1 MPLHSLDEL
10 REVVEEY
17 LAELPLTSELGGLQD
32 ALRYAYEAGGK
43 RIRPVLCLATA
54 EAAGGEVSRA
64 LPGAAAVE
72 LTHSFSLVHDDL
84 PALDDDDLRR
94 GRASTHVAFGE
105 GVAVLAGDALLAEAF
120 RLALSYDTPE
130 AGREL
135 AAATLGMIGGQYRDI
150 TGDDGDLDGLQ
161 RLKTGRLFAASVGL
175 GLWAAGVPAA
185 EQGPWRAFGEELGP
199 LFQLVDDLL
208 DGDGIVERVG
218 VERGRALADAAADRA
233 RAALDVLAGDT
244 SVLREL
250 VENLAIR
257 TS

>member
-1 MPLHSLDEL
+1 MPLRSLGEL

-17 LAELPLTSELGGLQD
+17 LAQLPLTSELGGLQD
-32 ALRYAYEAGGK
+32 ALRHAYEAGGK

-54 EAAGGEVSRA
+54 EAAGGEVERA

-94 GRASTHVAFGE
+94 GRPSAHVAFGE

-120 RLALSYDTPE
+120 RLVLSYERPE

-135 AAATLGMIGGQYRDI
+135 ATATLGMIGGQYRDI

-175 GLWAAGVPAA
+175 GLWAARVPVDAQA
-185 EQGPWRAFGEELGP
+185 PWRAFGEELGP
-199 LFQLVDDLL
+199 LFQVVDDLL
-208 DGDGIVERVG
+208 DGDGVVERVG
-218 VERGRALADAAADRA
+218 VERARALADVAAEQA
-233 RAALDVLAGDT
+233 RTALDRVAGDT
-244 SVLREL
+244 TVLREL
-250 VENLAIR
+250 VESLAVR